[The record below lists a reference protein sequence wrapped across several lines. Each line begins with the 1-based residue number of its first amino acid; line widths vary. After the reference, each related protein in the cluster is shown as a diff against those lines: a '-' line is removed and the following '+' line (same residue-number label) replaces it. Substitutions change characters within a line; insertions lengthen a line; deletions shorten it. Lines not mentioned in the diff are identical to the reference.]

1 MNFNICNPNLS
12 NAVEAM
18 WNRIEDAKMNSYYY
32 NFNPINSLD
41 SSNAWVDTVDGKKLM
56 FATYNYLGLLG
67 DSRIN
72 DAAIRAVEKY
82 GTGTHGVRIFG
93 GNLDLH
99 EVLETKIARF
109 TKREAAIVYST
120 GYMTNLTTI
129 NSLVSNKDWIISD
142 RLNHASIVD
151 GCLISKAHFK
161 RFQHNDMNDLERL
174 LKIAPLGITKL
185 VIADAVFSMD
195 GDIFNLPDAYKLCKK
210 YGAILM
216 IDEAHSLGVLGKTG
230 RGIEEHYGLEN
241 VIDVKMGTLSKAIP
255 AIGGYIS
262 GDEKLI
268 NYLKHSA
275 RGFVFSAALSP
286 PIAAAALEALDI
298 IEKEFSTLQKKLNHN
313 FKRFSQGLSQA
324 GLNIGN
330 SETSIVPVIVG
341 SNDLAMKITSICQEK
356 NVFAL
361 PVLTP
366 AVPPMTARMRLN
378 VTVKHS
384 NEDIDYAINTI
395 VQAAK
400 ELQII

>member
-1 MNFNICNPNLS
+1 MEVMWEE
-12 NAVEAM
+12 VEYEKK
-18 WNRIEDAKMNSYYY
+18 IDYYY
-32 NFNPINSLD
+32 HFHKINSLNHL
-41 SSNAWVDTVDGKKLM
+41 NAWVDTVDGKKLI

-67 DSRIN
+67 DPRIN
-72 DAAIRAVEKY
+72 EAAIKAIEKY

-99 EVLETKIARF
+99 EILEKKIAEF
-109 TKREAAIVYST
+109 TEREASIVYST
-120 GYMTNLTTI
+120 GYMTNLATI
-129 NSLVSNKDWIISD
+129 NTLVSHEDWIISD

-161 RFQHNDMNDLERL
+161 RFKHNDMDDLERL
-174 LKIAPLGITKL
+174 LKLAPSGITKL
-185 VIADAVFSMD
+185 VVADAVFSMD
-195 GDIFNLPDAYKLCKK
+195 GDIFNLPSASKLCKK

-230 RGIEEHYGLEN
+230 RGIEEHYGLKN
-241 VIDVKMGTLSKAIP
+241 AIDIKMGTLSKAIP

-262 GDEKLI
+262 GNKKLI

-275 RGFVFSAALSP
+275 RGFVFSAALP
-286 PIAAAALEALDI
+286 PPSAAAALAAFEI
-298 IEKEFSTLQKKLNHN
+298 IEKESSTLQKKLYSN
-313 FKRFSQGLSQA
+313 FNRFSKSLAQA
-324 GLNIGN
+324 GLDIGK
-330 SETSIVPVIVG
+330 SETSIIPVIVG
-341 SNDLAMKITSICQEK
+341 TDDLAEYLSGMCQKK

-366 AVPPMTARMRLN
+366 AVPPMTSRLRLN

-384 NEDIDYAINTI
+384 DEDIDYAVDTI
-395 VQAAK
+395 VQSAK